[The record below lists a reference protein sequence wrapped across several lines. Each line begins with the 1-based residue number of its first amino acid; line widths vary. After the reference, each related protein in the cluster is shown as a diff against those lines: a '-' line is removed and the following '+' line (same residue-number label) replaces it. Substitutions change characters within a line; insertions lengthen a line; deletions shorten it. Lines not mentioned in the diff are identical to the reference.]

1 MLCERCAKREAAI
14 HLTKIENNEMTT
26 RHLCETCAAELGLDA
41 GAAPTAAAAAAAA
54 PLVHFLAEMGK
65 GMLSETT
72 TASATGTCPGCGLTL
87 ADFKRTGRLGCARCW
102 SAFEPNLRG
111 LLRKLHGGT
120 QHVGRHYLSPD
131 PSEVDRAQRI
141 TSLRRSLQ
149 RAVDEEDFERAA
161 ALRDQIRRLEA
172 KEQENKSA

>member
-1 MLCERCAKREAAI
+1 MLCERCGKREAAI
-14 HLTKIENNEMTT
+14 HLTKIENQEMTT
-26 RHLCETCAAELGLDA
+26 RHLCETCAAAEGLDA
-41 GAAPTAAAAAAAA
+41 GGNPAAAAAAA
-54 PLVHFLAEMGK
+54 PLADFLAQMGK
-65 GMLSETT
+65 GMLSEST

-87 ADFKRTGRLGCARCW
+87 ADFKRTGRLGCSRCW

-131 PSEVDRAQRI
+131 PSEVDRVQRV

-172 KEQENKSA
+172 QEQGKA